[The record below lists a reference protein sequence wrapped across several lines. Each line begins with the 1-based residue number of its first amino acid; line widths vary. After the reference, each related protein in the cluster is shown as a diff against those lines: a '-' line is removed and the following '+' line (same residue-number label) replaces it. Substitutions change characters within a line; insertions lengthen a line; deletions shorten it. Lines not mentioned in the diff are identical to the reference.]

1 MKSQRTLNGY
11 ILLYLPEHES
21 AMTNKNWLGYV
32 YEHIAVAE
40 KRIGRRLRSDECV
53 HHLDFDR
60 SNNHPNNLIVML
72 QSEHRRLHE
81 WLKNGAPISEK
92 YRENGVNS
100 GKPKVNRTT
109 YCKVCNNPITTKG
122 SKYYCSLDCM
132 GLESRKVERPTK
144 EQLAKDINNLSWTA
158 IGKKY
163 GVSDNATRKWARK
176 YGLLGN
182 PEPSTE
188 YTQ

>member
-1 MKSQRTLNGY
+1 MKSERTLNGY
-11 ILLYLPEHES
+11 TLVYLPKHES
-21 AMTNKNWLGYV
+21 AMTNQNWLGYI
-32 YEHIAVAE
+32 YKHIAVAE
-40 KRIGRRLRSDECV
+40 ERIGRRLRKDECV

-60 SNNHPNNLIVML
+60 SNNHPNNLLVML
-72 QSEHRRLHE
+72 KSEHRRLHE
-81 WLKNGAPISEK
+81 WLKNGAPICES

-109 YCKVCNNPITTKG
+109 YCKVCNNPITTRG
-122 SKYYCSLDCM
+122 SKYYCSLECS
-132 GLESRKVERPTK
+132 GLNCRKVERPTK
-144 EQLAKDINNLSWTA
+144 EQLAEDINNLSWTA